1 MKILL
6 TNDDGID
13 AVGINV
19 LAEEFRRDND
29 IFMVAP
35 DSERSAFSHS
45 LTISRGLKVERVDK
59 GKGVTAYAVNG
70 TPADCVKMAIL
81 ELMKDGAPDI
91 VISGINNGPNLGSDI
106 MYSGTVA
113 AASEGAYMGIP
124 SVAVSLDFWNADKKH
139 YISAAEF
146 LHGKIGEIYKLFSFG
161 AQIINVNYPTTA
173 PFKGVKFAKMG
184 IVEYSDMFHADEN
197 ELYTLKGMPVAHGR
211 NDEDCDVEL
220 TKKGYCTFT
229 PLSIDRTDYGVL
241 ERLKNS
247 GDIKL

>member
-1 MKILL
+1 MRILL

-45 LTISRGLKVERVDK
+45 LTISRGINVSRVDK
-59 GKGVTAYAVNG
+59 GEGINAFAVTG
-70 TPADCVKMAIL
+70 TPADCVKMAVL
-81 ELMKDGAPDI
+81 ELMKDRAPDV

-124 SVAVSLDFWNADKKH
+124 SVAVSLDFWNAEKKH
-139 YISAAEF
+139 YVAAAKF
-146 LHGKIGEIYKLFSFG
+146 LHEKLHEIYKLFSFG

-173 PFKGVKFAKMG
+173 PFKGVKFTKMG
-184 IVEYSDMFHADEN
+184 VVVYSDMFHSDGAGA
-197 ELYTLKGMPVAHGR
+197 YTLKGMPVSHEK
-211 NDEDCDVEL
+211 NDTDCDVEL
-220 TKKGYCTFT
+220 AKKGYCTLT

-241 ERLKNS
+241 ERLKKEC
-247 GDIKL
+247 GIKL